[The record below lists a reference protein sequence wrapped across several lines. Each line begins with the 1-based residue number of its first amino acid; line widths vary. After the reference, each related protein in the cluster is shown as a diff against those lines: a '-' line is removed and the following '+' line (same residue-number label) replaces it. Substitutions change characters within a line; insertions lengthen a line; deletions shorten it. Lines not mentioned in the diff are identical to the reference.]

1 MSLFD
6 DLQSEWQGQRG
17 PEIPELGTR
26 EIHGRLKYLRREA
39 RTTSWILGAT
49 VLGVIGFF
57 SYLQA
62 FSSGVVVLAMG
73 LMTGS
78 LLVRIALELYGRRRL
93 SRMDPTLPTAAFQER
108 LFGYYR
114 HRRWVHLVL
123 TPVVLVLHGLGFA
136 ILLPDFKASLSPGF
150 YTYILVSGAVFA
162 LGLFWLIASQ
172 VRREFRLLYYLRPA
186 PDDAEGPDIQ

>member
-1 MSLFD
+1 MRLFD
-6 DLQSEWQGQRG
+6 DLQSEWQGQKG
-17 PEIPELGTR
+17 PEIPELGSR
-26 EIHGRLKYLRREA
+26 EVHGRLKYLRREA

-49 VLGVIGFF
+49 VLGIIGFF

-62 FSSGVVVLAMG
+62 FTSGVVVLAMG

-78 LLVRIALELYGRRRL
+78 LLVRIGFEIYGRRRL
-93 SRMDPTLPTAAFQER
+93 RDMDPTLPTTAFQER

-114 HRRWVHLVL
+114 HRKWVHLVL
-123 TPVVLVLHGLGFA
+123 TPVVLVLYGLGFA

-162 LGLFWLIASQ
+162 LVLFWLIASQ
-172 VRREFRLLYYLRPA
+172 VRREFRLLYALRPA
-186 PDDAEGPDIQ
+186 PEDTDPAAS